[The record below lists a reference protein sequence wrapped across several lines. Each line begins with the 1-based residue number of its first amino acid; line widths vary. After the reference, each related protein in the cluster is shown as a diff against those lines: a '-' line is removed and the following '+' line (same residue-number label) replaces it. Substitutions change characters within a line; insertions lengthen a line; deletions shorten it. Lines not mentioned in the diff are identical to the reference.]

1 MTTDVLKVP
10 GDYKIIA
17 KNGNVI
23 FDLTGATTGTVQI
36 FGNLDI
42 IGQVSQIESV
52 ITVIDDP
59 IITLNY
65 GDPGTTITNGRSG
78 IEVARDTND
87 PLRSATLL
95 MDDTLTFTDDFG
107 NTHVGV
113 WDFQSELESAA
124 IRTNFVRMDPAN
136 TSTLVLLGNGD
147 NAYSVVSVRGTIDY
161 ELQVLHDD
169 DIPNKKY
176 VDSAFYAGTNLAKKL
191 QVGNSFVEIND
202 SSVPFSDPYYSPFDQ
217 IFAALGTS
225 TNIVFKLEGNEALIQ
240 GLTISDNT
248 IEVNSSSTNLILDPK
263 PGNNVLITSPLSLQE
278 QTTATIPTPV
288 VNETVIYYQE
298 PAGGGGTG
306 LYFVNT
312 VRSDELVSRRRAI
325 IYGIIF

>member
-17 KNGNVI
+17 RNGNII
-23 FDLTGATTGTVQI
+23 FDLSGATTGTVQI
-36 FGNLDI
+36 LGNLDV
-42 IGQVSQIESV
+42 IGQVSEIESV
-52 ITVIDDP
+52 ITVINDP
-59 IITLNY
+59 ILTLNN
-65 GDPGTTITNGRSG
+65 GDPGVTITGGLSG
-78 IEVARDTND
+78 IEVARNSNNPLKTATILMND
-87 PLRSATLL
+87 NLSFV
-95 MDDTLTFTDDFG
+95 DDLGG
-107 NTHVGV
+107 NHLGM
-113 WDFQSELESAA
+113 WEFQSESVPAA
-124 IRTNFVRMDPAN
+124 IRTNFIRMNPGS
-136 TSTLVLLGNGD
+136 TSTLVLLGDGD
-147 NAYSVVSVRGTIDY
+147 NAYSVVSVRGTVDY

-176 VDSAFYAGTNLAKKL
+176 VDNAFYAGTNFAKKL

-202 SSVPFSDPYYSPFDQ
+202 SSVPFADPYYSPFNQ

-240 GLTISDNT
+240 GLTINDNT
-248 IEVNSSSTNLILDPK
+248 IEVNSSATNLVLDPK
-263 PGNNVLITSPLSLQE
+263 PGNNVLLTSPLSLQE
-278 QTTATIPTPV
+278 QTTATTPLPV
-288 VNETVIYYQE
+288 ANEMAIYYQE

-312 VRSDELVSRRRAI
+312 VRSDELVSRRRAL